1 MGKFSVESS
10 IWINSKK
17 RPFIGKGR
25 IELLK
30 RIHETGSLSK
40 AARVMKISYKSAWDT
55 LSDINKASGTILVKK
70 AVGGKN
76 GGGSFLTP
84 AAHLYINIYD
94 KIYEEQKQ
102 FFDLIE
108 KHMGNYDELMKFLA
122 RNSLRTSAR
131 NQLHGKIVDLQKE
144 NIMSIAKIDVSGA
157 EFSVLITTKSVEE
170 LGLDKDSLAWLI
182 FKTSWVDIVD
192 DDKKGENIFEAIV
205 RSVDKEE
212 KAAEITLELNNGITL
227 VSSSNA
233 QHIPA
238 KDDRVK
244 IHIDKSN
251 IIIGV

>member
-30 RIHETGSLSK
+30 HIHKTGSLSK

-55 LSDINKASGTILVKK
+55 ISDINKTSGSTLVRG

-94 KIYEEQKQ
+94 KIYEGQKQ

-144 NIMSIAKIDVSGA
+144 DIMSIVKIDVNGV
-157 EFSVLITTKSVEE
+157 EFNVLITTKSVEE
-170 LGLDKDSLAWLI
+170 LGLKKDSLAWLI
-182 FKTSWVDIVD
+182 FKTSWVEIINDS
-192 DDKKGENIFEAIV
+192 KKDENVFEAVV
-205 RSVDKEE
+205 RYVDKEN
-212 KAAEITLELNNGITL
+212 KAAEITLELNNGIVL

-233 QHIPA
+233 QYIPA
-238 KDDRVK
+238 KDDKVK
-244 IHIDKSN
+244 IHVDKSN